1 MTGSGKLRTK
11 RCESA
16 GKVRVPR
23 ARGHHSHGWTPEGLE
38 NLPPEP
44 QTDCRCRLTGP
55 KRLARPSS
63 PRPAAV
69 PGGHPAGPALQSR
82 SPRGRRHQ
90 QRLPPPRPNHPSGTR
105 AAAAASQHV
114 CRGRCGTH
122 AGCPGTEADGAENSR
137 SARQE
142 PRPPER
148 EQAAEAG
155 AALTVVSPQAGKE
168 VCRKLIPTRFAP
180 PEVSLPRFHPPSLR
194 ISVCTLRPP
203 PPRRAGTAGPQ
214 PAASACRRAVL
225 RVDAA
230 FPLSGPRGARLF
242 CGGLYGRRA
251 GGWPRGRGTLVITEE
266 LPFPISLAVGIRA
279 LSASPPWTEWDMGKV
294 YPCVCVIGGKA
305 FMTS

>member
-11 RCESA
+11 R
-16 GKVRVPR
+16 
-23 ARGHHSHGWTPEGLE
+23 
-38 NLPPEP
+38 P
-44 QTDCRCRLTGP
+44 QTDGRCRLTGP

-63 PRPAAV
+63 PRPAAE

-105 AAAAASQHV
+105 AAAAAASQHV

-180 PEVSLPRFHPPSLR
+180 PEVFLPRFHPPSLR

-251 GGWPRGRGTLVITEE
+251 GGGPRGRGTLVITEE
-266 LPFPISLAVGIRA
+266 LPFPISLALGIRA
-279 LSASPPWTEWDMGKV
+279 LSASRPGTEWDMGKV
-294 YPCVCVIGGKA
+294 YPCVCV
-305 FMTS
+305 